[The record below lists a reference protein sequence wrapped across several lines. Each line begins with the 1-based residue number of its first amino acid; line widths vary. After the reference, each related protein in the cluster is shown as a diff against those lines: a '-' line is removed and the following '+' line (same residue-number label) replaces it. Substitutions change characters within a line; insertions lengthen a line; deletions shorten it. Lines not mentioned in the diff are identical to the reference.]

1 MEYIKE
7 PLATEVMAGEKGNV
21 EWIAEQ
27 EYYNANVG
35 WLTSCRMRK
44 VVSKRFLVFL
54 PLFPTLKSNIVGSIT
69 LQGFDYR
76 LPHIEE
82 KFLEVDTDVYGN
94 FVYLSLGR
102 R

>member
-35 WLTSCRMRK
+35 
-44 VVSKRFLVFL
+44 
-54 PLFPTLKSNIVGSIT
+54 
-69 LQGFDYR
+69 
-76 LPHIEE
+76 
-82 KFLEVDTDVYGN
+82 
-94 FVYLSLGR
+94 
-102 R
+102 